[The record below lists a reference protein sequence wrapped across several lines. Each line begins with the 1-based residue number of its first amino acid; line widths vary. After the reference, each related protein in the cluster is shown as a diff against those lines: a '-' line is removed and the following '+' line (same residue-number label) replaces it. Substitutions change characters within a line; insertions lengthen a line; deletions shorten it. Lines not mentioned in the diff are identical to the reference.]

1 MTGEVAHGSARG
13 EVVARIL
20 DLSMGG
26 ALLVV
31 HAPLEVGAIHDFAL
45 QLGGITV
52 WVQGEVRR
60 ATPAPR
66 GGGYEIGV
74 EFLGIDPQDE
84 RVLRAYVD
92 QQGR

>member
-13 EVVARIL
+13 QVVARIL
-20 DLSMGG
+20 DLSLGG

-31 HAPLEVGAIHDFAL
+31 HTTLEVGAIHDFAL
-45 QLGGITV
+45 QLDGDTV

-66 GGGYEIGV
+66 GGGCEIGV

-84 RVLRAYVD
+84 PVLRAYVSR
-92 QQGR
+92 QGG

>member
-1 MTGEVAHGSARG
+1 MTGDSAHGSVRG

-20 DLSMGG
+20 DLSLGG

-31 HAPLEVGAIHDFAL
+31 DTQLDLGAIHDFAL
-45 QLGGITV
+45 QLSGDTV

-60 ATPAPR
+60 SVRAPR
-66 GGGYEIGV
+66 GEGYEIGI

-84 RVLRAYVD
+84 RVLRAYVER
-92 QQGR
+92 QGR